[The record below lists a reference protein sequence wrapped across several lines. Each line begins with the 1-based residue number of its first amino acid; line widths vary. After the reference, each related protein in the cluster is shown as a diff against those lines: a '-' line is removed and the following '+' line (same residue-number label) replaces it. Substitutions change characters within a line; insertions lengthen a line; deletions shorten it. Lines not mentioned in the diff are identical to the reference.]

1 MSTSRHTVGSTAIGL
16 VRTQRWRLGM
26 KTTARRPAILAG
38 LALTIACAGIAPA
51 TVAQSADPP
60 ASVTQPTAPSASVA
74 SWADGAAPSSRHRP
88 VQVAGRQIPVDIGN
102 GLYEMR
108 GSLVGD
114 WHYIPK
120 EVLHNAPRFYA
131 EAGVE
136 VFNGCIDHRPRD
148 GKCTGRDYRGE
159 LHLAFLYWASFD
171 RRGNLIRGQCVH
183 PITGGRGAF
192 AGARGRL
199 RMVDR
204 PVGDRVKTTYR
215 GRIVLNAVPTEGDA
229 DTPSSSR
236 TAGVAADQ
244 QTSATLGRRAC

>member
-1 MSTSRHTVGSTAIGL
+1 
-16 VRTQRWRLGM
+16 M
-26 KTTARRPAILAG
+26 KTTARRTAILAG
-38 LALTIACAGIAPA
+38 LALAIACAGVVPA
-51 TVAQSADPP
+51 TVAQSADARATVAQSVD
-60 ASVTQPTAPSASVA
+60 ASATAAP
-74 SWADGAAPSSRHRP
+74 WADGAARALKHQP
-88 VQVAGRQIPVDIGN
+88 VRVAGRQIPVDIAN

-108 GSLVGD
+108 GALVGD

-120 EVLHNAPRFYA
+120 EVLHDTPRFYA

-148 GKCTGRDYRGE
+148 GKCTRRDYRGE

-171 RRGNLIRGQCVH
+171 RDGNLIKGQCVH

-204 PVGDRVKTTYR
+204 PDGDTVKTTYR
-215 GRIVLNAVPTEGDA
+215 GRIVLNAVPTEGNA
-229 DTPSSSR
+229 DTPSMSSPAG
-236 TAGVAADQ
+236 TAPH
-244 QTSATLGRRAC
+244 QTTSTTSGRRAC